1 MAKVKIG
8 VISFEHMHALSYT
21 TALTK
26 MADEV
31 ELAGIADDNE
41 FRGTKMAYQFGT
53 RYFKDYRDLLARSIR
68 FCPKS

>member
-1 MAKVKIG
+1 MEDTDMAKVKIG

-31 ELAGIADDNE
+31 ELVRN
-41 FRGTKMAYQFGT
+41 RG
-53 RYFKDYRDLLARSIR
+53 
-68 FCPKS
+68 

>member
-31 ELAGIADDNE
+31 ELVGIADDNE
-41 FRGTKMAYQFGT
+41 FRGTKMAYQFGSSL
-53 RYFKDYRDLLARSIR
+53 F
-68 FCPKS
+68 